1 MIPLFTFTSVRQSF
15 LSTSF
20 VPVSTIL
27 CGTHT
32 LSHTHTI
39 VCVWV
44 CECVCVT
51 HTHSHTPAPQ
61 TTCLIDTFCAQK
73 KFTFVKLFIRY
84 SNQVGISFCQQ
95 PIWYSFPLFYTL
107 LTLLIFV
114 CTKNIQKLCFT
125 GIFFGR
131 KNRQTSV
138 LYQTDIVNKYL
149 FFILFYKSQVIF
161 PFCFFYSN
169 TVFPTSVTP
178 SGHYSVSKKIFFKC
192 CTNKS
197 DCSYL
202 YCNVDFIVRL
212 VVFYCESSNLS

>member
-1 MIPLFTFTSVRQSF
+1 MTPLFTFTSVRQSF

-73 KFTFVKLFIRY
+73 KFTFVKLFY
-84 SNQVGISFCQQ
+84 QVFKPS
-95 PIWYSFPLFYTL
+95 WYFFLSTTNLVLLFPLFYTL

-114 CTKNIQKLCFT
+114 CTKNTQKLCFT
-125 GIFFGR
+125 GIFW
-131 KNRQTSV
+131 
-138 LYQTDIVNKYL
+138 
-149 FFILFYKSQVIF
+149 
-161 PFCFFYSN
+161 
-169 TVFPTSVTP
+169 
-178 SGHYSVSKKIFFKC
+178 KKK
-192 CTNKS
+192 
-197 DCSYL
+197 
-202 YCNVDFIVRL
+202 
-212 VVFYCESSNLS
+212 